1 MVSVHIYSYSKALS
15 LIFIQVIGFCSPLL
29 RGASTVEAPFSIR
42 HSLIGHEYSS
52 ITCGH
57 VVELFVANVASKWI
71 IIISIYNVR
80 LVCILLNP

>member
-29 RGASTVEAPFSIR
+29 RGASTVEAPFWIR
-42 HSLIGHEYSS
+42 HSLTGHEYSS
-52 ITCGH
+52 ITYGH

-71 IIISIYNVR
+71 IIISLYNVR